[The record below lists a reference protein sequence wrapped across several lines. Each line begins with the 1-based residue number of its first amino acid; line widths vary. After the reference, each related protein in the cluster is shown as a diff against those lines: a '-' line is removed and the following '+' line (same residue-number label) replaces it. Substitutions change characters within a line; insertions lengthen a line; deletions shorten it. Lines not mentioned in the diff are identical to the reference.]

1 MTEANSRFSR
11 QISRYLRHLDEA
23 DLSPKYIKEQA
34 RTLRHFR
41 DHCREHG
48 INAPSLITAELV
60 REHLHRLEG
69 MSCVYQKTSLVILR
83 GFLKFCDHPASI
95 NLRVKMTG
103 TARTR
108 VRWLT
113 DDQFKRIFASPM
125 RPQVAV
131 MIYLGCLMGLRMCE
145 ILRIRWDEANDA
157 LISGILQVH
166 GKGFQP
172 RPVPLHPDTREVLAE
187 YMRTNPKRKDPELLL
202 GFKKSRA
209 EDLLKQFISDNG
221 LETFAFHD
229 MRRTCA
235 QQWYEAMDEHGQ
247 RRLDLATIGEIL
259 GHADEATTRKYIDVN
274 LRHMTKAMSCYRI
287 ARHRTQSVPSR

>member
-1 MTEANSRFSR
+1 M
-11 QISRYLRHLDEA
+11 SRYIRHLRQEG
-23 DLSPKYIKEQA
+23 LTEKYVLEQA

-41 DHCREHG
+41 RHCEDHG
-48 INAPSLITAELV
+48 IRAPSLITSELV
-60 REHLHRLEG
+60 KEFLLKLDG
-69 MSCVYQKTSLVILR
+69 MSCVYQKVTTVILR
-83 GFLKFCDHPASI
+83 NFLKFCGHPAAFNI
-95 NLRVKMTG
+95 KVKMSG

-108 VRWLT
+108 VRWLSEE
-113 DDQFKRIFASPM
+113 QVGKIFDSPM
-125 RPQVAV
+125 KPKVAV
-131 MIYLGCLMGLRMCE
+131 MIYLGLLMGLRMCE

-166 GKGFQP
+166 GKGYKA
-172 RPVPLHPDTREVLAE
+172 RPVPLHPDTREALAE
-187 YMRTNPKRKDPELLL
+187 YMRSNPFRQDPELLL

-221 LETFAFHD
+221 LDNFAFHD

-235 QQWYEAMDEHGQ
+235 QQWYEATDEHGQ
-247 RRLDLATIGEIL
+247 KTLDLATIGEIL